1 MCAIH
6 IMNKQLPLTVPKTW
20 QTIALM
26 LLLGMYLYTGA
37 AEQGEQLLPQR
48 YRWGSIAPSKFRV

>member
-37 AEQGEQLLPQR
+37 AEQGEQLLPHKIPV
-48 YRWGSIAPSKFRV
+48 GEHCSL